1 MDALTSAMGH
11 FRLNEP
17 NTEPQDPDK
26 AELVERFIKRF
37 DKLSLSL
44 SDLMFILPDEDLETI
59 QSALDKIYG
68 VIEKWEVEYE
78 R

>member
-1 MDALTSAMGH
+1 MDFLTSAMGH
-11 FRLNEP
+11 FRLHEP
-17 NTEPQDPDK
+17 NLEPPDPDK
-26 AELVERFIKRF
+26 EEVVNRFIKRF

-59 QSALDKIYG
+59 QSALDQIYS

>member
-1 MDALTSAMGH
+1 MDFLTSAMGH
-11 FRLNEP
+11 FRLHEP
-17 NTEPQDPDK
+17 NLEPPDHDK
-26 AELVERFIKRF
+26 EEAVNRFINRF

-59 QSALDKIYG
+59 QSALDKIYE
-68 VIEKWEVEYE
+68 VIEKWEVEDE